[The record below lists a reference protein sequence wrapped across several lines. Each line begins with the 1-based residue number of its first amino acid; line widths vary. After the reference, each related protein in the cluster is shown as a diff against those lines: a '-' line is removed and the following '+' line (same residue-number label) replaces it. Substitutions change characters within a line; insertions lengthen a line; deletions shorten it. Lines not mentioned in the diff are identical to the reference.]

1 MSTHTVTETDHHDHP
16 PQPGQA
22 TQTET
27 GQTSALHRIRPLG
40 ALDRAALH
48 LGVALIRW
56 GRRPAKSTRERTRRE
71 RTRRDRPTLSR
82 EAYEAHRQAEALR
95 DEYRTMSMTQ
105 YR

>member
-1 MSTHTVTETDHHDHP
+1 MSTHSVTETVHQDHP
-16 PQPGQA
+16 HQPSHS
-22 TQTET
+22 TET
-27 GQTSALHRIRPLG
+27 ESGQTSALHRIRPLS

-56 GRRPAKSTRERTRRE
+56 GRRPVTRTRRE
-71 RTRRDRPTLSR
+71 RPTLSH
-82 EAYEAHRQAEALR
+82 EAYEAQRQAEALR

>member
-1 MSTHTVTETDHHDHP
+1 MSTHSVTETVHHDHP
-16 PQPGQA
+16 PQPSHS
-22 TQTET
+22 TET
-27 GQTSALHRIRPLG
+27 ESGHTSALHRIRPLS

-56 GRRPAKSTRERTRRE
+56 GRRPVTRTERTKRPRRE
-71 RTRRDRPTLSR
+71 RPTVSH
-82 EAYEAHRQAEALR
+82 EAYEAQRQAEALR

>member
-1 MSTHTVTETDHHDHP
+1 MSTHTVTETGHHDHP
-16 PQPGQA
+16 PQPGHS
-22 TQTET
+22 TET
-27 GQTSALHRIRPLG
+27 EHGESSALHRIRPLI

-56 GRRPAKSTRERTRRE
+56 GRRPITRTRRV
-71 RTRRDRPTLSR
+71 RTTLSR
-82 EAYEAHRQAEALR
+82 DAYEAQRQAEALR